1 MSAPPAPVNSL
12 PPIPPII
19 AELTGPLLLGHF
31 FNWGLFGALIVQTY
45 VYYLAF
51 PNDRLLPKTIVYSVL
66 VIEVLQTVL
75 ATRDAFRNFGTGWG
89 NMIDL
94 AEVGWLWF
102 SVPVLGS
109 IISCMSQFFFAW
121 RIWVLSNRQLFL
133 PACVTFLSLVQG
145 VAGIWTGIYAHF
157 IGVFSEVTK
166 HTKNTTI
173 VWLGGTALC
182 DVIIAASMIY
192 FLSKSRTGFRQ
203 TNVLLTKLV
212 RIVIETGLTC
222 ATFAVLDL
230 ILFLAFQETNYHLA
244 PSVALSKLY
253 SNSLLVVLN
262 ARVRMVNGRETRAA
276 TQDMTLS
283 STLPTSNT
291 TLGKSSAYSDST
303 LSPAHRGVISV
314 SVTQTSDGNTT
325 ELDTLGA
332 YKKGGDFE
340 P

>member
-1 MSAPPAPVNSL
+1 MSAPPAPANSL

-94 AEVGWLWF
+94 AE
-102 SVPVLGS
+102 
-109 IISCMSQFFFAW
+109 
-121 RIWVLSNRQLFL
+121 
-133 PACVTFLSLVQG
+133 LSLVQG